1 MRRAVSR
8 EPNAARRTGPG
19 WRMRLAASAGV
30 VTVVLGSA
38 GCTQVAQLRGVAGGQ
53 VSAVR
58 TATNSALVDAGVVIG
73 TAPTCAFED
82 PRYVCAGTAA
92 DDQPIRSV
100 AEVRAAFGA
109 TKDEWGAP
117 EPADVSLVVTVGDIT
132 VYEGTVE
139 DVLTRQGRVAP

>member
-1 MRRAVSR
+1 MGGR
-8 EPNAARRTGPG
+8 ESDAARPTGPG
-19 WRMRLAASAGV
+19 RWVRLVAGAGV
-30 VTVVLGSA
+30 VAVVLGSA

-53 VSAVR
+53 ISAVR

-82 PRYVCAGTAA
+82 PRYVCAGTAG
-92 DDQPIRSV
+92 DGRPIHSV

-109 TKDEWGAP
+109 TKDQWGAP
-117 EPADVSLVVTVGDIT
+117 EPADVSLVVTVGDRT

-139 DVLTRQGRVAP
+139 DVLTRQGQVAP